1 MKKLLKWFLII
12 WICATLVLFTGIGI
26 FMKLQL
32 GKALETPVVKEKY
45 LTSQSVYSG
54 DAKLDDRLIAICL
67 NSVMSDWVYEQEID
81 KVGIIGMV
89 DNRLLIDRNGNI
101 ICDGVVTGVS
111 SERGTGNL
119 SDKKAGILI
128 GMFSIDDT
136 FSREQIKRIRELKE
150 EYSDIGMSI
159 DEYYADD
166 MLYFPVKVT
175 VWFGDDKL
183 EEFEGLNSAY
193 SDSTSL
199 IKDNP
204 VWASGVN
211 DVCWSETDWKYE
223 GKEKLAEWAQK
234 NIDKIFSANATYDES
249 SVFKGSTRYAVV
261 NDGKYALIMRSELDG
276 WGMCKIFAR
285 FSVGVAFT
293 LSFVILLVMGTIMFI
308 NNHRLKKN
316 DI

>member
-32 GKALETPVVKEKY
+32 GKALEAPIIKEKY

-67 NSVMSDWVYEQEID
+67 NSVTSDWVYEQEID

-111 SERGTGNL
+111 SERGTSNL

-159 DEYYADD
+159 DEYFADD

-183 EEFEGLNSAY
+183 EEFEGLNSGY
-193 SDSTSL
+193 SDSTGI

-211 DVCWSETDWKYE
+211 DVYWSESDWKYE
-223 GKEKLAEWAQK
+223 GKEKLAKWAQK

-249 SVFKGSTRYAVV
+249 SVFKGITRYAVE

-276 WGMCKIFAR
+276 WGMCKIYAL

-293 LSFVILLVMGTIMFI
+293 LSFVIVLVMGTIMLI
-308 NNHRLKKN
+308 NNHRLKKT

>member
-1 MKKLLKWFLII
+1 MKKLLKWFLFI
-12 WICATLVLFTGIGI
+12 WICVTLVLFTSIGI

-45 LTSQSVYSG
+45 LTAQSVYTG
-54 DAKLDDRLIAICL
+54 EAKLDDRLIAICL
-67 NSVMSDWVYEQEID
+67 NAVMSDWVYEQEIE

-101 ICDGVVTGVS
+101 ICDGVVAGVS

-175 VWFGDDKL
+175 VWFGDNRL
-183 EEFEGLNSAY
+183 EEFEGLNSGY
-193 SDSTSL
+193 IDSISL

-211 DVCWSETDWKYE
+211 DVCWSEADWKYE
-223 GKEKLAEWAQK
+223 AKEKLAKWAQK
-234 NIDKIFSANATYDES
+234 NIDKIFSGNPTYDES
-249 SVFKGSTRYAVV
+249 SVFKGITRYAVV

-285 FSVGVAFT
+285 ISVGVAFT
-293 LSFVILLVMGTIMFI
+293 LSFVIVLIMGTIMFI
-308 NNHRLKKN
+308 KNHRQKKTEV
-316 DI
+316 

>member
-32 GKALETPVVKEKY
+32 GKALETPIIKEKY

-111 SERGTGNL
+111 SERGTSNL

-159 DEYYADD
+159 DEYFA
-166 MLYFPVKVT
+166 
-175 VWFGDDKL
+175 DDKL
-183 EEFEGLNSAY
+183 EEFEGLNSGY
-193 SDSTSL
+193 SDSTGI

-211 DVCWSETDWKYE
+211 DVCWSESDWKYE
-223 GKEKLAEWAQK
+223 GKEKLAKWAQK
-234 NIDKIFSANATYDES
+234 NIDKIFSANATYH
-249 SVFKGSTRYAVV
+249 F
-261 NDGKYALIMRSELDG
+261 
-276 WGMCKIFAR
+276 
-285 FSVGVAFT
+285 
-293 LSFVILLVMGTIMFI
+293 
-308 NNHRLKKN
+308 
-316 DI
+316 